1 MIQFSFFVKYF
12 QFVSSCQKLKKNI
25 INRRDSSGLK
35 IDITA
40 AKNKSDQSSD
50 DYKASD
56 LTGDQSET
64 GTTLIGGNS
73 NQSGRRSDK
82 SDGRIKIDISEDSG
96 SEGLVKARLVQTVV
110 SSDAEVSCTLCFIV
124 ITS

>member
-1 MIQFSFFVKYF
+1 MKYF
-12 QFVSSCQKLKKNI
+12 QFVSSCQKSKKNI

-40 AKNKSDQSSD
+40 AKNKSDQLSD
-50 DYKASD
+50 DYKSSD
-56 LTGDQSET
+56 LTSDQSET
-64 GTTLIGGNS
+64 DTILIGGNS
-73 NQSGRRSDK
+73 NQSERRSDK